1 MQWVWGFAFWMH
13 GLPINVLLFTLG
25 CNHVVGVLAEG
36 SLLIAILSRQCHG
49 RGKLEN
55 YLHAHSNIASFCA
68 PALSRDEKYVLR
80 SEYDV
85 LKAEYDLLENLSQS
99 FMATPGHPTFQ
110 AGYGDAISRL
120 ETRVR
125 KLEEPSTSMSS
136 TPLSL
141 LQQRSQS
148 SPGPSSGATYFF
160 SPTPPSP
167 SPPVGMY

>member
-1 MQWVWGFAFWMH
+1 MH
-13 GLPINVLLFTLG
+13 GLPNNVLLFTLG
-25 CNHVVGVLAEG
+25 CNHVVGVLAGG
-36 SLLIAILSRQCHG
+36 SLLIAILQWRG

-55 YLHAHSNIASFCA
+55 YLHTHSNIASFCA

-85 LKAEYDLLENLSQS
+85 LKAKYDLLENLNQS
-99 FMATPGHPTFQ
+99 LIATPGHPNFQ

-148 SPGPSSGATYFF
+148 SPGPLSGATYFF